1 MDFLREVACLQHD
14 SHSVLFPHCSQPL
27 ITGRM
32 QIAPDCRVLKA
43 RFSFR
48 FAPHITVLPDSAEK
62 DLIHDEFLSF
72 GLRMI
77 DKYPS
82 G

>member
-43 RFSFR
+43 R
-48 FAPHITVLPDSAEK
+48 
-62 DLIHDEFLSF
+62 
-72 GLRMI
+72 
-77 DKYPS
+77 YPS
-82 G
+82 NPVRSAGHGPHTEHMRAGGTLLSTPL